1 MKKQLFRITG
11 TAVDISAYMHELR
24 NAYGNGATVADI
36 VRNPARAERLAGVFR
51 DCNEINEHLK
61 TKH

>member
-1 MKKQLFRITG
+1 MEKLTIKG
-11 TAVDISAYMHELR
+11 TAGDISAYLHELR

-36 VRNPARAERLAGVFR
+36 LRNTARAERLAGVFR